1 MNAKTARGSPAS
13 GTLAAAL
20 ASERVRRGPHRWAW
34 RGAAPSP
41 ASRA

>member
-1 MNAKTARGSPAS
+1 MNAKTARGAPAA

-20 ASERVRRGPHRWAW
+20 ASGRVRRGPHRWAW